1 MGRLEPAHP
10 PYQRQLE
17 KSCEKGRNFRVNKK
31 TQTVAFANLIGS
43 VLFLALGI
51 WAWFQMATL
60 QEVKDTYA
68 QPSAFPQI
76 MASGLIIFSAILLV
90 QSIIKLCTMKE
101 GSPFAEKAA
110 SINIIKDK
118 GIQAAALVIVLC
130 AAFVLL
136 LKPLG
141 YVVTAAVIS
150 AVIMYLIGKRNVLQ
164 MILVSV
170 LVPLGMWLIFYKV
183 LTVNI
188 PMGPLSFLKTLL
200 DMI

>member
-1 MGRLEPAHP
+1 M
-10 PYQRQLE
+10 
-17 KSCEKGRNFRVNKK
+17 NKK

-43 VLFLALGI
+43 LLFLALGV

-76 MASGLIIFSAILLV
+76 MATGLIIFSVVLLV
-90 QSIIKLCTMKE
+90 QSIIHLIAPKKDSIL
-101 GSPFAEKAA
+101 SEKAA

-118 GIQAAALVIVLC
+118 GIQAAAIVIALC
-130 AAFVLL
+130 VAFVLL
-136 LKPLG
+136 FRPLG
-141 YVVTAAVIS
+141 YVLTAAIVS
-150 AVIMYLIGKRNVLQ
+150 AVIMYLIGKRNILQ
-164 MILVSV
+164 MVLVSV

>member
-1 MGRLEPAHP
+1 M
-10 PYQRQLE
+10 
-17 KSCEKGRNFRVNKK
+17 NKK

-43 VLFLALGI
+43 LLFLALGI
-51 WAWFQMATL
+51 WAFFKMATL

-76 MASGLIIFSAILLV
+76 MATGLIIFSAVLLV
-90 QSIIKLCTMKE
+90 QSIVKLCTMKE
-101 GSPFAEKAA
+101 DSPFAEKAA
-110 SINIIKDK
+110 SINIVKDK
-118 GIQAAALVIVLC
+118 GIQAAAIVILLC
-130 AAFVLL
+130 VAFVLL
-136 LKPLG
+136 FKPLG
-141 YVVTAAVIS
+141 YVITAAIMS
-150 AVIMYLIGKRNVLQ
+150 AVIMFLIGKRNILQ
-164 MILVSV
+164 MVLVSV